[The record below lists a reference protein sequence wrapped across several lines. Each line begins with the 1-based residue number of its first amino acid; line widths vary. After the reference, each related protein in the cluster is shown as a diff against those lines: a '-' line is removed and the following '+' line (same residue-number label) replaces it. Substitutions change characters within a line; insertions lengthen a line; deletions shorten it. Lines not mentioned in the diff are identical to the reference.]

1 MDLNNH
7 NGRHQRNN
15 QNEIQ
20 NNRNRM
26 QRSNSNKKLNNL
38 AFVCTEA
45 TAIY

>member
-1 MDLNNH
+1 MNLNNH

-26 QRSNSNKKLNNL
+26 QRSNSNKMLKNL